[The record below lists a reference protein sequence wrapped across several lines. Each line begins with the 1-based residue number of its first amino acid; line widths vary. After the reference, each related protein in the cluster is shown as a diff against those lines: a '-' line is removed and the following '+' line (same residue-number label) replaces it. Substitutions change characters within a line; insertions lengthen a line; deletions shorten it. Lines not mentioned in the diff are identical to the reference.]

1 MAAVPSATAVLSGL
15 EVRRG
20 VLVASLGTLE
30 AEQEKLARRH
40 DEMAAMLASLD
51 AKIDAVHKNMAIEN
65 MKKFLNA
72 V

>member
-65 MKKFLNA
+65 MKAFLNA